1 MGADEL
7 FLVQDEEL
15 ANGDAM
21 AIAHTLAAAIKN
33 MGEFDLVMCGR
44 QSADLDQGIVGTGL
58 AAILGIPVLTNAV
71 GVRLKDDWIEIDRAV
86 EDGIDTVAAQLPA
99 VVTVSSEIGEARYAT
114 MRGIMAARKVEPTI
128 WSKEDLT
135 SLEDSAAFTSVVDVF
150 APESES
156 NVEMI
161 EGDDA
166 ADSGRLLAQKL
177 REERLI

>member
-1 MGADEL
+1 M
-7 FLVQDEEL
+7 
-15 ANGDAM
+15 
-21 AIAHTLAAAIKN
+21 
-33 MGEFDLVMCGR
+33 
-44 QSADLDQGIVGTGL
+44 
-58 AAILGIPVLTNAV
+58 
-71 GVRLKDDWIEIDRAV
+71 KDDWIEIDRAV

-114 MRGIMAARKVEPTI
+114 MRGIMAARKVQPTI
-128 WSKEDLT
+128 WSKSDLT
-135 SLEDSAAFTSVVDVF
+135 ALEDSDDFTSVVDVF